1 MGCGNVLKKEVIQL
15 KDVDLTFQPKK
26 PHFKDSSDSFFFD
39 KQRTDDIVVAK
50 REKKANKNKGEKREN
65 INKKNFKSHVH
76 INKEEQIFNGPIINM
91 LKRQVDNY
99 KKN

>member
-1 MGCGNVLKKEVIQL
+1 MGCGNVFKKEVIQL
-15 KDVDLTFQPKK
+15 KDVDLTFKPKK
-26 PHFKDSSDSFFFD
+26 PHFKDTSDSFFFD
-39 KQRTDDIVVAK
+39 KKKTDDIVVAK
-50 REKKANKNKGEKREN
+50 RKKKANKNKGEKREN
-65 INKKNFKSHVH
+65 

>member
-1 MGCGNVLKKEVIQL
+1 MGCGYVLKKEVIQL

-26 PHFKDSSDSFFFD
+26 PHFKETSDSFCFD
-39 KQRTDDIVVAK
+39 KKKTDDIVVTK
-50 REKKANKNKGEKREN
+50 RTKKTNKNKGEKSEN
-65 INKKNFKSHVH
+65 INKKNLKSHVH